1 MIIHCLSF
9 CWDWIVDFF
18 PPQSVGCDVFVLGEN
33 NIYNNTSML
42 QLLLSNIAQSQE
54 TTVSQLLLAK
64 GLEGAKELGGD
75 SWLEM
80 AKQIFHTTWQH
91 AQEVWKGGGSSSLSF
106 TAWGL
111 AGHQLGGGEQLLVHC
126 LLYFF
131 SPKVLSPPFPLSNK
145 FYSNTRVQVCGFL
158 FFFFFLREWSEKIV

>member
-1 MIIHCLSF
+1 MTACTRSL
-9 CWDWIVDFF
+9 
-18 PPQSVGCDVFVLGEN
+18 
-33 NIYNNTSML
+33 
-42 QLLLSNIAQSQE
+42 
-54 TTVSQLLLAK
+54 K
-64 GLEGAKELGGD
+64 GRWEF
-75 SWLEM
+75 
-80 AKQIFHTTWQH
+80 I
-91 AQEVWKGGGSSSLSF
+91 SLSF

-158 FFFFFLREWSEKIV
+158 FFFFFKGVEWENSVVLSPPARLNHNIHTSETQESKEQFLSNSLRPSDCKGHYLSKVLQYIFQLMSEPPKHQNSLSNPQNTPSYNDGLSI